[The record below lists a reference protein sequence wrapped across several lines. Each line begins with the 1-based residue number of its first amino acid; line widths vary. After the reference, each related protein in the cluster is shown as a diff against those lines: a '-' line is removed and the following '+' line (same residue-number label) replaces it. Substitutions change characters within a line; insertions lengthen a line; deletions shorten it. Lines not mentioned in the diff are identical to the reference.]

1 MLQQVAP
8 HLPPT
13 PGFHRP
19 APGRLLWSGGAQQRT
34 SGREAHNA
42 RAFSFPDS
50 SLRGLSGQLL
60 CSRRR
65 LCAALSPVG
74 VALLPPL
81 SSPWACRGHS
91 WSFCTTLARPTPH
104 PQAWALIPLS
114 VSSPGIILTGLGHLL
129 PPGLLMCAHRPQAVE
144 GEAGSAPHR
153 EEMRSMLISVG

>member
-1 MLQQVAP
+1 MFQQVAP
-8 HLPPT
+8 HLPPA

-19 APGRLLWSGGAQQRT
+19 AAGRLLWSGGAQQRT

-104 PQAWALIPLS
+104 IG
-114 VSSPGIILTGLGHLL
+114 SPYAPPTGLGANPFVGKLSWNYPHWAG
-129 PPGLLMCAHRPQAVE
+129 PSAPSWAPDVCTGHRPWRVRQALHPT
-144 GEAGSAPHR
+144 GR
-153 EEMRSMLISVG
+153 K